1 MSTQTKRRNFTEQE
15 DIMLL
20 RQVSLEM
27 PFQTRHGQVMER
39 WAAVA
44 SALQGSG
51 EFTRDDID
59 AKRACNRFML
69 LLDGHRR
76 INKES
81 QRASGV
87 SEEVGEKTILLDD
100 LMVAY
105 DDTKVVEAQ
114 LADETREAADHAE
127 AMGSFIRAEAMKSMG
142 PRQIVVLV

>member
-1 MSTQTKRRNFTEQE
+1 MMFHWISCAVVTSIFILTSEDMSTQTKRRNFTEQE

-20 RQVSLEM
+20 RQ
-27 PFQTRHGQVMER
+27 
-39 WAAVA
+39 
-44 SALQGSG
+44 
-51 EFTRDDID
+51 FTRDDID

-114 LADETREAADHAE
+114 RADETREAADHAE
-127 AMGSFIRAEAMKSMG
+127 AMGSFISAEAMKSMG